1 MSSAI
6 TLLEA
11 IAVSSILMFIIA
23 FYRSVTRGPKP
34 PSFLNN
40 HAVAF
45 GSALL
50 MTVAVTASSAFEAYS
65 VMPFVHSAFWS
76 VVIAIAIQVVAWS
89 VARSIIPLKNEDVA

>member
-50 MTVAVTASSAFEAYS
+50 
-65 VMPFVHSAFWS
+65 PFVHSAFWS